1 MTSFLEILLLA
12 AAIYLAVKS
21 PRKWRT
27 FGRMMVAFVTVLL
40 LSIIASV
47 FIRIGDPEVWGAVG
61 RVAGLLVAVIAGWRH
76 VRSLTLAKSEALEQP
91 RPDDQTE
98 SL

>member
-12 AAIYLAVKS
+12 SAIYLAFKS

-27 FGRMMVAFVTVLL
+27 AGRMMVAFLTVLL
-40 LSIIASV
+40 LSIIGSV
-47 FIRIGDPEVWGAVG
+47 FLRIGDPEVWGAVG
-61 RVAGLLVAVIAGWRH
+61 RVAGLLAAVIAGLRH
-76 VRSLTLAKSEALEQP
+76 VRSLTLAKSEPLEQP